1 MKTTYPPL
9 RAQNYQTWRETI
21 SEELRNT
28 TERIASLELTTAMWR
43 NTNPRRDR
51 CERSW
56 A

>member
-9 RAQNYQTWRETI
+9 RSQSFQTWRETI
-21 SEELRNT
+21 AEERRTT
-28 TERIASLELTTAMWR
+28 TERIAMLELTTAMWR
-43 NTNPRRDR
+43 SNNPRRDR